1 MRVEETHLVTEVGCE
16 IDGER
21 VDDGQD
27 GRAVENRGVADATFL
42 E

>member
-1 MRVEETHLVTEVGCE
+1 MRVEETHLVTEVGRE
-16 IDGER
+16 FNGER

-27 GRAVENRGVADATFL
+27 GRAVEDRGVANATFL